1 MQEAWSQDSERVQQM
16 LQSAIELIMLY
27 RVSVHWLQDTEG
39 QDMMCCMPPSQCC
52 NILQYQRILFYF
64 GKMQES
70 TKCKEI
76 QQLLQN
82 FGRLHKSININQ
94 LKVLLIEILLSH
106 VLFGQLQVYFWF
118 KKEARQNS
126 EEKQEAR
133 ENSTNF
139 SVSRGNWLQPALP
152 NRYDWQGINWVEENA
167 KICSLCE
174 IWSYLLDKIVIVLLN
189 LTLFWLV

>member
-1 MQEAWSQDSERVQQM
+1 
-16 LQSAIELIMLY
+16 
-27 RVSVHWLQDTEG
+27 
-39 QDMMCCMPPSQCC
+39 
-52 NILQYQRILFYF
+52 
-64 GKMQES
+64 MQES

-152 NRYDWQGINWVEENA
+152 NRYD
-167 KICSLCE
+167 
-174 IWSYLLDKIVIVLLN
+174 
-189 LTLFWLV
+189 